1 MDKNRLKFENGKL
14 QVPDNPVIP
23 FIEGDGIGAE
33 ITAPTLRTI
42 DTAVEKAY
50 GSSRWIV
57 WKEILAGDKAHRQT
71 GEWLPEKTF
80 STLKNYLVGLKGPLM
95 TPVGEGKRSLNVTL
109 RQVLDLFA
117 CVRPIRW
124 FEGIPAPVKRPDLVN
139 LVIFRENTEDI
150 YAGIEFPL
158 GEADTKR
165 FEEFL
170 LDEMKVSSVRFPG
183 ESAYGIKPVSK
194 PGSERLIRAA
204 LQYAVQHQLSSV
216 TLVHKG
222 NIMKYTEGA
231 FRKWGYELAEREFG
245 NQITIKDMIA
255 DAFFQDM
262 LLRPEEH
269 SLVATLNLNG
279 DYISDMA
286 AAMVGGIG
294 IAPGA
299 NINYET
305 GRAIFEAT
313 HGTAPNIVGQDI
325 ANPVSLMLSGMLLL
339 EYIGWQEAAELL
351 NNSIVALYK
360 NQMGTKDL
368 FAKVP
373 GAKVV
378 GTQEFSELLQ
388 KHIKS
393 G

>member
-95 TPVGEGKRSLNVTL
+95 TPVGEGKRSLNVIL